1 MERTLTETPEGT
13 IAGEYI
19 PPCRQ
24 AEVFI
29 TTCPLC
35 CREMRVKT
43 LMYSHKCGRS
53 FDPAERAREQQ
64 TLAENAIKIRM
75 ASIKK
80 PSERPVQH
88 LVEHTQ
94 QNVDKKQKYANLIF
108 LLNVCVGVLN

>member
-1 MERTLTETPEGT
+1 MDRTLTETPEGT

-29 TTCPLC
+29 TACPLC

-43 LMYSHKCGRS
+43 LMYSHKCERS

-64 TLAENAIKIRM
+64 TLAENAIQIRM
-75 ASIKK
+75 ASVKK
-80 PSERPVQH
+80 TWERPVQH
-88 LVEHTQ
+88 IAEHTQ
-94 QNVDKKQKYANLIF
+94 HHVDGKQK
-108 LLNVCVGVLN
+108 

>member
-1 MERTLTETPEGT
+1 MDRTLTETPEGT

-29 TTCPLC
+29 TACPLC
-35 CREMRVKT
+35 RKEMRVKT

-64 TLAENAIKIRM
+64 TLAENAIKMRM

-80 PSERPVQH
+80 PLERPVQH
-88 LVEHTQ
+88 IVEHTQ
-94 QNVDKKQKYANLIF
+94 QNVVKKQKYANLIF
-108 LLNVCVGVLN
+108 Y

>member
-1 MERTLTETPEGT
+1 MRAGTPAETPTATPLDTPDGN
-13 IAGEYI
+13 EYI

-29 TTCPLC
+29 TACPLC
-35 CREMRVKT
+35 RREMRVKT

-80 PSERPVQH
+80 PLERPVQH

-94 QNVDKKQKYANLIF
+94 QNVDKKQKYANLF
-108 LLNVCVGVLN
+108 FY

>member
-80 PSERPVQH
+80 PLERPVQH

-94 QNVDKKQKYANLIF
+94 QNVDKNKNMRI
-108 LLNVCVGVLN
+108 

>member
-1 MERTLTETPEGT
+1 MDRTLAETREGT
-13 IAGEYI
+13 TAREYI

-29 TTCPLC
+29 TACPLC
-35 CREMRVKT
+35 RREMRVKT

-64 TLAENAIKIRM
+64 TLAENAIKMRM

-80 PSERPVQH
+80 PLERPVQH

-94 QNVDKKQKYANLIF
+94 QNVDKNKNMRIYLFIKWSRW
-108 LLNVCVGVLN
+108 GP